1 MNKKIRRVIAFLLM
15 LIMLSGV
22 VGPENLM
29 MLTAYAE
36 EVKPES
42 TETSEPGAAGGDDA
56 AETEVKD
63 EEPTVSQTAEPTEDP
78 MPAASQP
85 ETGEEANEP
94 TREDSSDSP
103 QTESKADESEAAY
116 TTKPVE
122 LMKDMALTLSGDL
135 PEGAAIGFEETEYE
149 FDESKGSLLFAAKL
163 IVSDAAGESLK
174 CEGSVTATLKG
185 EAVREL
191 LDADEVFSLIVN
203 ARGSEA
209 KHLKAKDDTVSF
221 RLTRFDLFPLPRR

>member
-1 MNKKIRRVIAFLLM
+1 MKIKLRRMIAFILM

-22 VGPENLM
+22 IGPENIM

-36 EVKPES
+36 EGRPES

-63 EEPTVSQTAEPTEDP
+63 EEPTASQTAEPTEDP

-85 ETGEEANEP
+85 KAGEEANGP

-103 QTESKADESEAAY
+103 QTESQADESEAAY
-116 TTKPVE
+116 TTAPVE

-163 IVSDAAGESLK
+163 NVTAAGESLK

-191 LDADEVFSLIVN
+191 MFEYGYDQISIE
-203 ARGSEA
+203 
-209 KHLKAKDDTVSF
+209 KDFAGHDRYASAVI
-221 RLTRFDLFPLPRR
+221 P